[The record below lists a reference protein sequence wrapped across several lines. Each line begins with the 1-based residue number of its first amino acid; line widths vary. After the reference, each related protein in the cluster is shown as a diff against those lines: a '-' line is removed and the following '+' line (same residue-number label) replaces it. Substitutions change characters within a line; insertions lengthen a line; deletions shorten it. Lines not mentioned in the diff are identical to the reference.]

1 MSGVYLEHGA
11 SGRWVRA
18 LQTALREAGYDLDV
32 DGSFGDATYAAVRDF
47 QSNNDLDVDGV
58 VGPNTWAALGV
69 DSGSKGEDED
79 EDEDEG
85 EDEGYEQLSRGDEG
99 DDVSVLQAALVAAGY
114 EIDIDG
120 VFGADTERAVRRF
133 QQANELDVDGIVGD
147 DTWSALEDFIE
158 YDDEEE
164 E

>member
-1 MSGVYLEHGA
+1 MSSVILEHGS

-18 LQTALREAGYDLDV
+18 LQEALREAGYDLDV

-69 DSGSKGEDED
+69 GSSGKGSDDED

-85 EDEGYEQLSRGDEG
+85 EGYEQLSRGDEG
-99 DDVSVLQAALVAAGY
+99 DLVSVLQAALVAAGY
-114 EIDIDG
+114 ELDIDG
-120 VFGADTERAVRRF
+120 VFGGDTERAVRHF
-133 QQANELDVDGIVGD
+133 QGENELDVDGIVGD
-147 DTWSALEDFIE
+147 NTWAALEEFI
-158 YDDEEE
+158 EEE
-164 E
+164 EE